1 MVKFESFPMLTA
13 FTAGLTLITI
23 SELGDKTF
31 FIAMILATRHSKRWV
46 FLGSWAALM
55 VMTVLS
61 VAVGKV
67 FQLLPREFTVS
78 AAILL
83 FTFFGLKM
91 LIQGWRMGNSPCEDE
106 CEAAVETVEKAE
118 ANLSRWGSNPAWAAF
133 VEAFSL
139 TLMAEWGDRTQIA
152 TITLAAASQA
162 FGVALG
168 AIAGHGICTAIAVLG
183 GGLLAGRISE
193 RTLTLGGGALFLIFA
208 IVTALQGTPK
218 LS

>member
-78 AAILL
+78 ATILL

>member
-1 MVKFESFPMLTA
+1 MLTA

-46 FLGSWAALM
+46 FLGSWAALI

-78 AAILL
+78 ATILL
-83 FTFFGLKM
+83 FTIFGLKM

-139 TLMAEWGDRTQIA
+139 TFMAEWGDRTQIA

>member
-13 FTAGLTLITI
+13 FTAGLSLIAI

-31 FIAMILATRHSKRWV
+31 FIAMVLATRHSKRWV
-46 FLGSWAALM
+46 FLGSWAALI
-55 VMTVLS
+55 VMTLLS

-67 FQLLPREFTVS
+67 FQLLPREFTFY

-83 FTFFGLKM
+83 FTIFGLKM
-91 LIQGWRMGNSPCEDE
+91 LIQGWRMGDSPCEEE

-118 ANLSRWGSNPAWAAF
+118 ANLSRWGSNPAWATF

-139 TLMAEWGDRTQIA
+139 TFIAEWGDRTQIA
-152 TITLAAASQA
+152 TITLAATSHAL
-162 FGVALG
+162 GVALG
-168 AIAGHGICTAIAVLG
+168 ALLGHGICVAIAVLG
-183 GGLLAGRISE
+183 GGLMAGRISE

-208 IVTALQGTPK
+208 IVTALQGVPRA
-218 LS
+218 S